1 MSMSVKKGSSVR
13 KFLNPRKHE
22 HAFEQAT
29 RRLSD
34 LSSASAC
41 SKRASLMPL
50 MAESRTMKMS
60 GLCSQYVSDIRR
72 RRQLLRGGQG
82 ENGGGRVRHD
92 IFVLDDLSIMQLD
105 RILEVN
111 EGKEYY
117 SPRVADLNQRC
128 SVESANQ

>member
-1 MSMSVKKGSSVR
+1 MLRTTDIALFGKR
-13 KFLNPRKHE
+13 YLLIFQPRID
-22 HAFEQAT
+22 T
-29 RRLSD
+29 V
-34 LSSASAC
+34 
-41 SKRASLMPL
+41 M
-50 MAESRTMKMS
+50 
-60 GLCSQYVSDIRR
+60 GGYDIRR